1 MGWFERGRKE
11 IPGGYSESQEF
22 AGFPLLYARYAS
34 TRRKDEI
41 AVRNSVSSTEIHSTT
56 LNIHFQTVFEDKRW
70 YRKFWLVLGNKN
82 IYKKKKKIFNL
93 FQAHR
98 TRNFIENFKELIAFS
113 FEIFTR
119 WIFKKLRN
127 KKLTFPSDTL
137 RKFQIIYTPTYYN

>member
-70 YRKFWLVLGNKN
+70 YRKFWLVLENKN
-82 IYKKKKKIFNL
+82 ILYIYVYIKEDIQFILSIQNSKFHWKFHWIF
-93 FQAHR
+93 QQ
-98 TRNFIENFKELIAFS
+98 ELIAFS
-113 FEIFTR
+113 FVRNIYTGMNLTLFIR
-119 WIFKKLRN
+119 WIFKKL
-127 KKLTFPSDTL
+127 K
-137 RKFQIIYTPTYYN
+137 